1 MTNAQFTKALGS
13 ALSRPTILPV
23 PGFAIRTLFGEMG
36 DEMLLSGQRVLP
48 AKLLDAGFE
57 FAAPTIDVGL
67 EQALAE

>member
-1 MTNAQFTKALGS
+1 M
-13 ALSRPTILPV
+13 

-67 EQALAE
+67 ERALAE